1 MVKHGREPCQVIL
14 NPLLRKPRHF
24 CRASSRH
31 PRVGQHRLGN
41 LPRSIGQA
49 IRQQENLS
57 CFLDSFL
64 TSRLVFFGSL
74 ATDGMDDRPVSHAGT
89 KLATDQPVLSDC
101 TRPRPAGGKGIVQ
114 FLSPRARTHAGT
126 KPASDQPVISEC
138 TRPRPAGGEKG
149 ICKFH
154 SPRARTHAGTIEAQG
169 DRPRREQG

>member
-74 ATDGMDDRPVSHAGT
+74 ATDGMDDRPVSHVSPRAGT
-89 KLATDQPVLSDC
+89 HAGTELASDQPVISDC
-101 TRPRPAGGKGIVQ
+101 TRPRPAGGEKE
-114 FLSPRARTHAGT
+114 LSNSSLRVRGRTRVR
-126 KPASDQPVISEC
+126 S
-138 TRPRPAGGEKG
+138 
-149 ICKFH
+149 
-154 SPRARTHAGTIEAQG
+154 
-169 DRPRREQG
+169 